1 MFFSKKGPSQPAAAK
16 PTSSGGADRRRTY
29 HTVVNYLRG
38 KDYKFDENAD
48 EFHIFFPT
56 GLDTGHY
63 TLLWKIEERYVTLVA
78 MSPFSITGCS
88 VDDVTLLCALAT
100 ANLVNGSFYPTTDGE
115 HIMVEV
121 TQRVYSDREF
131 GEKTAAYL
139 LGHGRQPGQPLHE
152 VDGIHLQGLHHP
164 GGRTGKTER
173 GGLTN
178 VSCIRRFRRAGPVRA
193 GVQKRPGAGL

>member
-63 TLLWKIEERYVTLVA
+63 TLLWKIALEMKREGGE
-78 MSPFSITGCS
+78 PFE
-88 VDDVTLLCALAT
+88 LA
-100 ANLVNGSFYPTTDGE
+100 E
-115 HIMVEV
+115 
-121 TQRVYSDREF
+121 
-131 GEKTAAYL
+131 
-139 LGHGRQPGQPLHE
+139 
-152 VDGIHLQGLHHP
+152 
-164 GGRTGKTER
+164 
-173 GGLTN
+173 
-178 VSCIRRFRRAGPVRA
+178 
-193 GVQKRPGAGL
+193 

>member
-1 MFFSKKGPSQPAAAK
+1 MILFFSHKTQEKNFAKIFPPLSRRGRFGRNIYIRIPAFCGPGRDNDVFSKKGPSQPAAAK

-88 VDDVTLLCALAT
+88 VDDVTLLCALAN
-100 ANLVNGSFYPTTDGE
+100 ANLVNGNFYPTTDGE

-139 LGHGRQPGQPLHE
+139 LG
-152 VDGIHLQGLHHP
+152 VM
-164 GGRTGKTER
+164 GGNLDSRYMKSME
-173 GGLTN
+173 
-178 VSCIRRFRRAGPVRA
+178 SI
-193 GVQKRPGAGL
+193 

>member
-1 MFFSKKGPSQPAAAK
+1 MSRRGRFGRNIYIKIPAFCGPGRDNDVFFKKGTVAAR
-16 PTSSGGADRRRTY
+16 GGKTHILRRRTY

-88 VDDVTLLCALAT
+88 VDDVTLLCALAN

-139 LGHGRQPGQPLHE
+139 LG
-152 VDGIHLQGLHHP
+152 VM
-164 GGRTGKTER
+164 GGNLDSRYMKSMESICKGYTTLADELEKLSGED
-173 GGLTN
+173 
-178 VSCIRRFRRAGPVRA
+178 
-193 GVQKRPGAGL
+193 

>member
-1 MFFSKKGPSQPAAAK
+1 MFFSKKGPSQPAAAR

-88 VDDVTLLCALAT
+88 VDDVTLLCALAN

-139 LGHGRQPGQPLHE
+139 LGVMGGNLDSRYMKSME
-152 VDGIHLQGLHHP
+152 SICQGYTTLADELEKLS
-164 GGRTGKTER
+164 GED
-173 GGLTN
+173 
-178 VSCIRRFRRAGPVRA
+178 
-193 GVQKRPGAGL
+193 